1 MSKEFRDLERVCLE
15 QSALCSLKE
24 AKEALQKVARDYRL
38 AADEEDR
45 QRTRP
50 N

>member
-1 MSKEFRDLERVCLE
+1 MERFCLE

-24 AKEALQKVARDYRL
+24 AREALQKVARDYRT
-38 AADEEDR
+38 AADAEDR
-45 QRTRP
+45 QPTRP

>member
-1 MSKEFRDLERVCLE
+1 MERLCLE

-24 AKEALQKVARDYRL
+24 AREALQKVARDYRM
-38 AADEEDR
+38 AADAEER
-45 QRTRP
+45 QRTRS